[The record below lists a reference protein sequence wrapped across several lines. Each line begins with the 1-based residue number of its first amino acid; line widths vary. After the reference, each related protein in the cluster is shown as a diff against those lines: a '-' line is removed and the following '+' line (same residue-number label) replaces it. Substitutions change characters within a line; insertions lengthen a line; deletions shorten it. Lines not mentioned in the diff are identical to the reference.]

1 MTYTSEGLLIVCDLE
16 GRIKTVYYNKLN
28 TDLENVEGKLFV
40 DLFSRE
46 SIGKVLGFFVE
57 IKKSSASFGWELML
71 KAEYSSEPF
80 YFGGALIDDGVTI
93 FGSKTKVD
101 FANFLSGMTQ
111 LNNEQINK
119 IRVLEKERSGSG
131 TNISSYFF
139 DELSRLNNELVGMQR
154 ELTIKNMELT
164 ELNNLKNQFL
174 GMAAHDLRN
183 PLGYIMNYSEFIEE
197 EKGNLSQEQVEFV
210 GQIKSL
216 SSFMLNLVTDLLDV
230 TAIEAGKIDLK
241 YEHVDLVELID
252 HNIQLNQFLA
262 HKKEITIT
270 FEKKVR
276 SLFLLIDRGKMEQV
290 ITNLISNA
298 VKYSSSKTK
307 INVEVVQD
315 LADIII
321 SVKDQGQGIEK
332 NELDLLFKP
341 FQKVS
346 SKSTAGEKSTGL
358 GLFIV
363 KRIVEAHRGKIWVES
378 EFGKGSKFSVS
389 LPIEIK

>member
-131 TNISSYFF
+131 TNTSSYFF

-183 PLGYIMNYSEFIEE
+183 PLGYIINYSEFIEE